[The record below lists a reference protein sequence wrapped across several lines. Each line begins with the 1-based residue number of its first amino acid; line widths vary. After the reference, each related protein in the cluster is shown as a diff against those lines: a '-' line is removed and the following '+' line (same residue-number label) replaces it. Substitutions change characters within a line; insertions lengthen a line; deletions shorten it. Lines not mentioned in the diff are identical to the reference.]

1 MDYSGPPDWLGVK
14 EQGARR
20 RHCSLTSRDRDRCR
34 CSCIGAPSHASRR
47 PAQQHPIS
55 RHSRAAFIY
64 LLESPAACH
73 ESSGANARRHT
84 PTRGFIRR
92 PRAQVHLV
100 THHRLCRARAWH
112 DDGSFW
118 GGFAAAAGRGR
129 RLLRAPGGGGAPLC
143 ARQDT
148 HRRGV
153 AEGRTRCVLVSARA
167 RRRILMCSV
176 AVTEPGI
183 SICRLLFFLFP
194 FRFHPSTIL
203 FLLLPVLSPSYN
215 IQATYRM

>member
-1 MDYSGPPDWLGVK
+1 VQVQLHWCTFTRV
-14 EQGARR
+14 
-20 RHCSLTSRDRDRCR
+20 
-34 CSCIGAPSHASRR
+34 ASSR
-47 PAQQHPIS
+47 PAASDQSSLES
-55 RHSRAAFIY
+55 RLY

-84 PTRGFIRR
+84 PTRGFIWR

-112 DDGSFW
+112 DDGSSW

-129 RLLRAPGGGGAPLC
+129 RLLRAPGGGSAPLR